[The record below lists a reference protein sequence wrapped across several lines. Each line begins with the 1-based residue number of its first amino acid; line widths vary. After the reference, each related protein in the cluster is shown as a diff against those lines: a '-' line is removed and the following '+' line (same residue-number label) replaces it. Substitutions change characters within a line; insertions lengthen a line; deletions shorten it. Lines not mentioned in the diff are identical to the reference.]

1 MVPNWSKIILD
12 SDFQRFLKETGRA
25 FLFENLGGLTGLY
38 HLGYFG
44 MFSGITLCMA
54 KGSKVKKGKT
64 FKDNLQ

>member
-1 MVPNWSKIILD
+1 MILD
-12 SDFQRFLKETGRA
+12 YDFRGSLFLKQETGRA
-25 FLFENLGGLTGLY
+25 LLFGKHGSLTGLY

-54 KGSKVKKGKT
+54 KGNKVKKGKT

>member
-1 MVPNWSKIILD
+1 MYLN
-12 SDFQRFLKETGRA
+12 FLS
-25 FLFENLGGLTGLY
+25 GGLTGLH

-44 MFSGITLCMA
+44 MFSGKTLCMA